1 MALAIIW
8 RTANQFLAAVDLMI
22 GLYVLSIAGMV
33 SLLYVKRWL
42 ND

>member
-8 RTANQFLAAVDLMI
+8 RAANQFLAGVDLMI
-22 GLYVLSIAGMV
+22 GLYVLSIAGMG